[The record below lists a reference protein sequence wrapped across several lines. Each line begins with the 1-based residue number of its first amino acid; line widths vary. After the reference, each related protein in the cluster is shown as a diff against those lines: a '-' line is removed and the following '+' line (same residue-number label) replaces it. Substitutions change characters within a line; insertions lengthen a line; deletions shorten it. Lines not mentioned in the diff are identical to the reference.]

1 MKKLFLSVFFAL
13 LGISLMAQ
21 APVTLKL
28 NLEKGKVYT
37 AKSTSK
43 QTVKIDAAGQQFN
56 IDVFSN
62 NVVTYK
68 VLKQENDIM
77 DVELKF
83 DTIVSKSNSPMG
95 SKETNS
101 AKPNMSDPTERIMN
115 KISTSTIIAKI
126 STAGKFVDFVNYPKF
141 KDRVLFVLDSI
152 PAGKRDQAKMVADAL
167 IQESAVR
174 TRIEPLFAYLPEK
187 AVKTGDTW
195 ESTYSLSANNATL
208 LSLNTFTLKGVAS
221 NVATVSGKSEIE
233 SLPSN
238 DPAAQTTQNL
248 KGTMTAEGTVDVV
261 TGLMLKNTAKGH
273 IEGTMT
279 MKANNSEMKIQLDS
293 ESETIM
299 IK

>member
-1 MKKLFLSVFFAL
+1 MKKVFLSVFFAL

-37 AKSTSK
+37 AKSTGK
-43 QTVKIDAAGQQFN
+43 QTVKIDAAGQQFS
-56 IDVFSN
+56 IDAFSN

-77 DVELKF
+77 DIELKF
-83 DTIVSKSNSPMG
+83 DTIASKSNSPMG
-95 SKETNS
+95 SKEINS

-141 KDRVLFVLDSI
+141 KDRVMFVLDSI
-152 PAGKRDQAKMVADAL
+152 PAGKRDQAKMVAEAL
-167 IQESAVR
+167 VQESAVR
-174 TRIEPLFAYLPEK
+174 TRIEPLFSYLPEK
-187 AVKTGDTW
+187 AVKTGDSW

-208 LSLNTFTLKGVAS
+208 LSLNTFTLKGVAN
-221 NVATVSGKSEIE
+221 NVANVSGKSDIE

-238 DPAAQTTQNL
+238 DPAAQMTQNL
-248 KGTMTAEGTVDVV
+248 KGTMTSDGTVDVA

-279 MKANNSEMKIQLDS
+279 VKANNSEMKMQLES

>member
-1 MKKLFLSVFFAL
+1 MKKVFLSVFFVL

-77 DVELKF
+77 DIELKF
-83 DTIVSKSNSPMG
+83 DTIASKSNSPMG
-95 SKETNS
+95 SKEINS
-101 AKPNMSDPTERIMN
+101 AKPNMSDPMERIMN

-141 KDRVLFVLDSI
+141 KDHVLFVLDSI

-167 IQESAVR
+167 VQESAVR

-187 AVKTGDTW
+187 AVKTGDSW

-238 DPAAQTTQNL
+238 DPAAQMTQNL
-248 KGTMTAEGTVDVV
+248 KGTMTSDGTVDVA

-279 MKANNSEMKIQLDS
+279 VKANNSEMKMQLES

>member
-1 MKKLFLSVFFAL
+1 MKKVFLSVFFAL

-37 AKSTSK
+37 AKSTGK
-43 QTVKIDAAGQQFN
+43 QTVKIDAAGQQFS
-56 IDVFSN
+56 IDAFSN

-77 DVELKF
+77 DIELKF
-83 DTIVSKSNSPMG
+83 DTIASKSNSPMG
-95 SKETNS
+95 SKEINS

-141 KDRVLFVLDSI
+141 KDRVMFVLDSI

-167 IQESAVR
+167 VQESAVR
-174 TRIEPLFAYLPEK
+174 TRIEPLFSYLPEK
-187 AVKTGDTW
+187 AVKTGDSW

-208 LSLNTFTLKGVAS
+208 LSLNTFTLKGVAN
-221 NVATVSGKSEIE
+221 NVANVSGKSDIE

-238 DPAAQTTQNL
+238 DPAAQMTQNL
-248 KGTMTAEGTVDVV
+248 KGTMTSDGTVDVA

-279 MKANNSEMKIQLDS
+279 VKANNSEMKMQLES

>member
-1 MKKLFLSVFFAL
+1 
-13 LGISLMAQ
+13 
-21 APVTLKL
+21 
-28 NLEKGKVYT
+28 
-37 AKSTSK
+37 
-43 QTVKIDAAGQQFN
+43 
-56 IDVFSN
+56 
-62 NVVTYK
+62 
-68 VLKQENDIM
+68 
-77 DVELKF
+77 
-83 DTIVSKSNSPMG
+83 MG

-167 IQESAVR
+167 VQESAVR

-187 AVKTGDTW
+187 AVKTGDSW

-238 DPAAQTTQNL
+238 DPAAQMTQNL
-248 KGTMTAEGTVDVV
+248 KGTITSDGTVDVA
-261 TGLMLKNTAKGH
+261 TGLTLKNTAKGH

-279 MKANNSEMKIQLDS
+279 VKANNSEMKIQLDT

>member
-1 MKKLFLSVFFAL
+1 MKKVLLSVFFAL

-37 AKSTSK
+37 AKSTGK
-43 QTVKIDAAGQQFN
+43 QNLQISTGGQQFN
-56 IDVFSN
+56 IDVFTNSI
-62 NVVTYK
+62 VTYK

-101 AKPNMSDPTERIMN
+101 AKPDMADPMERIMN
-115 KISTSTIIAKI
+115 KISTSTIVAKI

-141 KDRVLFVLDSI
+141 KDHVLFVLDSI
-152 PAGKRDQAKMVADAL
+152 PATKRDQAKIVADAL
-167 IQESAVR
+167 LQESAIR
-174 TRIEPLFAYLPEK
+174 TRIEPLFSYLPEK
-187 AVKTGDTW
+187 AVKIGDTW
-195 ESTYSLSANNATL
+195 ETTYSLSANNASL
-208 LSLNTFTLKGVAS
+208 LSLNTFSLKGVAN

-238 DPAAQTTQNL
+238 DPAAQMTQDL
-248 KGTMTAEGTVDVV
+248 KGTMTADGTIDLS
-261 TGLMLKNTAKGH
+261 TGLLLKSISKGH

-279 MKANNSEMKIQLDS
+279 VKANNSEMKMKMDS
-293 ESETIM
+293 ESESIM

>member
-1 MKKLFLSVFFAL
+1 MKKVFLSVFFAL

-21 APVTLKL
+21 TPVTLKL

-77 DVELKF
+77 DIELKF
-83 DTIVSKSNSPMG
+83 DTIASKTNSPMG
-95 SKETNS
+95 SKEINS

-115 KISTSTIIAKI
+115 KISTSTIVAKI

-167 IQESAVR
+167 VQESAVR

-187 AVKTGDTW
+187 AVKTGDSW

-238 DPAAQTTQNL
+238 DPAAQMTQNL
-248 KGTMTAEGTVDVV
+248 KGTITSDGTVDVA
-261 TGLMLKNTAKGH
+261 TGLTLKNTAKGH

-279 MKANNSEMKIQLDS
+279 VKANNSEMKIQLDT

>member
-1 MKKLFLSVFFAL
+1 MKKVFLSVFFAL

-21 APVTLKL
+21 EPVTLKL
-28 NLEKGKVYT
+28 HLEKGKVYK
-37 AKSTSK
+37 AKSSSK
-43 QTVKIDAAGQQFN
+43 QNLQIAAGGQQFN
-56 IDVFSN
+56 IDVFSSSI
-62 NVVTYK
+62 VTYK

-95 SKETNS
+95 NKETNS
-101 AKPNMSDPTERIMN
+101 AKPNMADPMERIMN
-115 KISTSTIIAKI
+115 KISTSTIVAKI

-141 KDRVLFVLDSI
+141 KDHVLFVLDSI
-152 PAGKRDQAKMVADAL
+152 PAGKRDQAKMMADAL
-167 IQESAVR
+167 LQESAIR

-195 ESTYSLSANNATL
+195 ETTYSLSANNATL
-208 LSLNTFTLKGVAS
+208 LSLNTFTLKGVAN
-221 NVATVSGKSEIE
+221 NVAAVSGKSEIE

-238 DPAAQTTQNL
+238 DPAAQMTQDL
-248 KGTMTAEGTVDVV
+248 KGTMTADGTIDLS
-261 TGLMLKNTAKGH
+261 TGIMLKSTGKGH

-279 MKANNSEMKIQLDS
+279 MKANNSEMKMKMDS
-293 ESETIM
+293 ESESIM

>member
-1 MKKLFLSVFFAL
+1 MKKVFLSVFFAL

-83 DTIVSKSNSPMG
+83 DTIASKSNSLMG

-101 AKPNMSDPTERIMN
+101 AKPNMSDPMERIMN
-115 KISTSTIIAKI
+115 KISTSTIVAKI

-187 AVKTGDTW
+187 AVKAGDSW

-221 NVATVSGKSEIE
+221 NMASVSGKSEIE

-238 DPAAQTTQNL
+238 DPAAQMTQNL
-248 KGTMTAEGTVDVV
+248 KGTMTSDGTVDVA

-279 MKANNSEMKIQLDS
+279 VKANNSEMKMQLDS